1 MFLENFPSTD
11 TGHGWI
17 EVICGSMFSGKTEE
31 LIRRMRRAQFAQQDL
46 IIYKPKIDNR
56 YSSEEVVTHNGERIP
71 ALVVENSAELMSNWN
86 HQKVVGIDEVQF
98 FDEAIVEVCV
108 ELARNGVRVICAG
121 LDMDFAG
128 QPFGAMPKLLAVSE
142 YVTKV
147 HAICVSCG
155 ALAQFSHRLVH
166 QKDQVLLGEKNHYE
180 PLCRKC
186 FNDKTSRAK

>member
-56 YSSEEVVTHNGERIP
+56 YSSEEVVTHRGERIP
-71 ALVVENSAELMSNWN
+71 AMVVQDASELLAHWS

-98 FDEAIVEVCV
+98 FDEKIVSVCV
-108 ELARNGVRVICAG
+108 ELAKNGVRVICAG
-121 LDMDFAG
+121 LDMDFSG

-155 ALAQFSHRLVH
+155 ALAQFSHRLV
-166 QKDQVLLGEKNHYE
+166 QQQDQVLLGEKNHYE

-186 FNDKTSRAK
+186 YNDKVNP

>member
-56 YSSEEVVTHNGERIP
+56 YSSEEVVTHRGERIP
-71 ALVVENSAELMSNWN
+71 ALVVSNAADLMQQWKN
-86 HQKVVGIDEVQF
+86 QKVVGIDEVQF
-98 FDEAIVEVCV
+98 FDDEIVEACV
-108 ELARNGVRVICAG
+108 ELAKNGVRVICAG

-128 QPFGAMPKLLAVSE
+128 KPFGAMPKLLAVSE

-155 ALAQFSHRLVH
+155 ALAQFSHRLVKE
-166 QKDQVLLGEKNHYE
+166 KDQVLLGEKEHYE

-186 FNDKTSRAK
+186 FNDKHVIEP